1 MSSPRDSVSP
11 EQVIGDAKAAYSP
24 FAEQLP
30 TATLRSSHT
39 AVVLETASAS
49 SPSLSSSVSRSNE
62 FALPRRDMT
71 MGGSSGPRAI
81 PFYAATT
88 SITKESSGANA
99 GSQQRPS
106 SAAVPTRASAGA
118 GTSSRMIPTS
128 TPSDASSSASLLRPI
143 LADHELTGRLFGA
156 SGARRQSGSR
166 ERSLADYRRGSLPG
180 IGAPTTTATT
190 RCDPSRGSENP
201 GDFRSVDG
209 LTNLKVIRGDCQP
222 IEESLFYADV
232 LFMWMGVNSTQYF
245 TYDPSADVYRL
256 APETGGPMQQ
266 QAAEVFQECGVLARH
281 IDVALRQPSATG
293 DSFLQQSLRS
303 ALRRQ
308 LTQYH
313 YLVSMLRERRNP
325 PLHMGDLVVAYKRVH
340 PKLWV
345 MDCVLRETQHVKGGE
360 LASRMQQLVQNGS
373 HRLASLLHDI
383 YIETVSPLLHM
394 TVESITKGDVCDPMR
409 EFYIVPKD
417 DIDDAAENFWVA
429 KYVLNTDMLPRTVP
443 ESVAQDILLVT
454 KNIRFICRCCRAK
467 QWRMDASLVA
477 EAERATFDTLP
488 AVVHRALVFT
498 NTAVL
503 RLIREEFQLHEVLR
517 LVNAFLLV
525 GYGDFYELLIMK
537 LEPVLSKMSSAVHVS
552 VVRDQV
558 HGALAEITPYAR
570 HLDTER
576 FALLQCELVK
586 DEAKLGWDT
595 FVMTMHVPSPL
606 NNVFDHSAMKVYRR
620 LFRLMFRVKVAE
632 VALKRAWRQ
641 NVVLDR
647 LISSVQRT
655 MQERSAWREVAAD
668 AHLLGLQ
675 LNHFVNN
682 LWSYL
687 VAEVCTVAQ
696 DLLLKAVE
704 QCASMDDIRT
714 AHNTYLAYLTQRSLL
729 HTNCATIRMNV
740 ENILT
745 IVREYCGSQALLASL
760 LQRGAGDLSTVK
772 RQYQSLTDDFH
783 REISS
788 LLTTLEEQHVH
799 FDFLNFLLLR
809 LNFNRFYHDTS
820 DTAYNTEF

>member
-1 MSSPRDSVSP
+1 MSSPRESISPAQATVSSGEGHSLST
-11 EQVIGDAKAAYSP
+11 EQV
-24 FAEQLP
+24 P
-30 TATLRSSHT
+30 TADPRSGQ
-39 AVVLETASAS
+39 SAMVMDAALAG
-49 SPSLSSSVSRSNE
+49 SPSLSSAVPRPNE
-62 FALPRRDMT
+62 FALPRRDT
-71 MGGSSGPRAI
+71 TAGSSGGPRAI
-81 PFYAATT
+81 PFYAVATWT
-88 SITKESSGANA
+88 TKESSSGHI
-99 GSQQRPS
+99 GGQQRPS
-106 SAAVPTRASAGA
+106 SATVLARAHTGP
-118 GTSSRMIPTS
+118 GTSSRIGS
-128 TPSDASSSASLLRPI
+128 TVSASDPVSGATPLRPI
-143 LADHELTGRLFGA
+143 RADHELPGRLFGA
-156 SGARRQSGSR
+156 PGALRQSSGREGSLVDHR
-166 ERSLADYRRGSLPG
+166 KGSLPS
-180 IGAPTTTATT
+180 IGASAPTTTS
-190 RCDPSRGSENP
+190 RCDPAGGQEHPFDVSPVDRLTSAKAM
-201 GDFRSVDG
+201 RSG
-209 LTNLKVIRGDCQP
+209 GQP
-222 IEESLFYADV
+222 IEDSLFYADV
-232 LFMWMGVNSTQYF
+232 LFMWMGVDHTQYF
-245 TYDPSADVYRL
+245 TYDPSADVYQL
-256 APETGGPMQQ
+256 APGTGGAVQQ

-281 IDVALRQPSATG
+281 IDVGLRQPSASG

-340 PKLWV
+340 PKLWA

-360 LASRMQQLVQNGS
+360 LASRMQQLVQHGS

-409 EFYIVPKD
+409 EFYIVPVD
-417 DIDDAAENFWVA
+417 SIDDAAENFWVA
-429 KYVLNTDMLPRTVP
+429 KYVLNTKMLPKTVP

-454 KNIRFICRCCRAK
+454 KNIRFILHCCRAK
-467 QWRMDASLVA
+467 QWRMDPSLIA

-503 RLIREEFQLHEVLR
+503 RLIREEFQLHGVLR

-525 GYGDFYELLIMK
+525 GYGDFYELLITK
-537 LEPVLSKMSSAVHVS
+537 LEPILSKMSSAVLLS

-558 HGALAEITPYAR
+558 QSALAEITPYAK
-570 HLDTER
+570 HLDIDR

-595 FVMTMHVPSPL
+595 FVMTLPVPSPL
-606 NNVFDHSAMKVYRR
+606 NNIFDHGAMKVYRR
-620 LFRLMFRVKVAE
+620 LFRMMFRVKVAE

-655 MQERSAWREVAAD
+655 MQERSAWREVASD

-704 QCASMDDIRT
+704 QCASMDDIRS
-714 AHNTYLAYLTQRSLL
+714 AHNAYLAYLTQRSLL
-729 HTNCATIRMNV
+729 HTDCATIRMNV
-740 ENILT
+740 ENTLT

-760 LQRGAGDLSTVK
+760 LQRGSGDLSTVK

-783 REISS
+783 REMSS

-799 FDFLNFLLLR
+799 FGFLNFLLLR
-809 LNFNRFYHDTS
+809 LNFNRFYHDSS

>member
-1 MSSPRDSVSP
+1 
-11 EQVIGDAKAAYSP
+11 
-24 FAEQLP
+24 
-30 TATLRSSHT
+30 
-39 AVVLETASAS
+39 
-49 SPSLSSSVSRSNE
+49 
-62 FALPRRDMT
+62 
-71 MGGSSGPRAI
+71 
-81 PFYAATT
+81 
-88 SITKESSGANA
+88 
-99 GSQQRPS
+99 
-106 SAAVPTRASAGA
+106 
-118 GTSSRMIPTS
+118 
-128 TPSDASSSASLLRPI
+128 
-143 LADHELTGRLFGA
+143 
-156 SGARRQSGSR
+156 
-166 ERSLADYRRGSLPG
+166 
-180 IGAPTTTATT
+180 
-190 RCDPSRGSENP
+190 
-201 GDFRSVDG
+201 
-209 LTNLKVIRGDCQP
+209 
-222 IEESLFYADV
+222 
-232 LFMWMGVNSTQYF
+232 MWMGVSHTQYF

-256 APETGGPMQQ
+256 APDTCGAVQQ

-313 YLVSMLRERRNP
+313 YLVSMLRERRSP
-325 PLHMGDLVVAYKRVH
+325 PLRMGDLVVAYKRVH
-340 PKLWV
+340 PKLWA

-360 LASRMQQLVQNGS
+360 LASRMQQLVQHGS

-394 TVESITKGDVCDPMR
+394 TVESITKGDVCDPMH
-409 EFYIVPKD
+409 EFYIVPVD
-417 DIDDAAENFWVA
+417 GIDDAAENFWVA
-429 KYVLNTDMLPRTVP
+429 KYVLRTEMLPRTVP
-443 ESVAQDILLVT
+443 EIVAQDILLVT

-467 QWRMDASLVA
+467 QWRMDPSLIA

-488 AVVHRALVFT
+488 VVVHRALIFT

-525 GYGDFYELLIMK
+525 GYGDFYELLITK
-537 LEPVLSKMSSAVHVS
+537 LEPVLSKMSSTVPVS

-558 HGALAEITPYAR
+558 KSALAEITPYAK
-570 HLDTER
+570 HLDTDR
-576 FALLQCELVK
+576 FALLHAELVK

-595 FVMTMHVPSPL
+595 FVMTMPVSSPL
-606 NNVFDHSAMKVYRR
+606 NNIFDNGAMRVYRR

-632 VALKRAWRQ
+632 VALKKAWRQ

-655 MQERSAWREVAAD
+655 VQERSAWREVAAD

-696 DLLLKAVE
+696 DLLLKAVA

-729 HTNCATIRMNV
+729 HTDCATIRMNV

-760 LQRGAGDLSTVK
+760 LQRGSGDLSTVK
-772 RQYQSLTDDFH
+772 RQYQGLTDDFH
-783 REISS
+783 REMSS
-788 LLTTLEEQHVH
+788 LLTTLEEQHVN

-820 DTAYNTEF
+820 DMADNTEF

>member
-1 MSSPRDSVSP
+1 MSSPRETISPAQVTGDSREGRP
-11 EQVIGDAKAAYSP
+11 L
-24 FAEQLP
+24 FAEQVP
-30 TATLRSSHT
+30 TTAPRSGHIASVCETAT
-39 AVVLETASAS
+39 ASGT
-49 SPSLSSSVSRSNE
+49 SLLSTMSRPNE
-62 FALPRRDMT
+62 FALPRRDMA
-71 MGGSSGPRAI
+71 MGSSCGPRAI
-81 PFYAATT
+81 PFYAAAAST
-88 SITKESSGANA
+88 TKESSGSII
-99 GSQQRPS
+99 GGQQRPS
-106 SAAVPTRASAGA
+106 STTLLARASTGP
-118 GTSSRMIPTS
+118 GPSSRMGS
-128 TPSDASSSASLLRPI
+128 TPSSSDAISGATLLRPI
-143 LADHELTGRLFGA
+143 SADHELPGRLFGT
-156 SGARRQSGSR
+156 SGGLRQNGSR
-166 ERSLADYRRGSLPG
+166 EGSLADHRRGSLPS
-180 IGAPTTTATT
+180 IGASTATTTT
-190 RCDPSRGSENP
+190 RCDPSGALEHP
-201 GDFRSVDG
+201 CDFSSVDR
-209 LTNLKVIRGDCQP
+209 LTSAKAMGSGGQP
-222 IEESLFYADV
+222 IEDSLFYADV
-232 LFMWMGVNSTQYF
+232 LFMWMGVGHTQYF
-245 TYDPSADVYRL
+245 TYDPSTDVYRL
-256 APETGGPMQQ
+256 APGTGGAVQQ

-281 IDVALRQPSATG
+281 IDVALRQPSPTS

-313 YLVSMLRERRNP
+313 YLVSMLRERRSP
-325 PLHMGDLVVAYKRVH
+325 PLHMGDLVVAYKRVQ
-340 PKLWV
+340 PKLWA

-360 LASRMQQLVQNGS
+360 LASRMQQLVQHGS

-409 EFYIVPKD
+409 EFYIVPVD
-417 DIDDAAENFWVA
+417 SIDDAAENFWVA
-429 KYVLNTDMLPRTVP
+429 KYVLNTEMLPKTVP

-454 KNIRFICRCCRAK
+454 KNIRFISRCCRAK
-467 QWRMDASLVA
+467 QWRMDPSLIA
-477 EAERATFDTLP
+477 EVERATFDTLP
-488 AVVHRALVFT
+488 AVVHRTLVFT

-503 RLIREEFQLHEVLR
+503 RLIREEFQLHEMLR

-525 GYGDFYELLIMK
+525 GYGDFYELLITK
-537 LEPVLSKMSSAVHVS
+537 LEPILSKMSSAVLVS

-558 HGALAEITPYAR
+558 QSALAEITPYAK
-570 HLDTER
+570 HLDTDR
-576 FALLQCELVK
+576 FALLNCELVK

-595 FVMTMHVPSPL
+595 FVMTMPVPSPL
-606 NNVFDHSAMKVYRR
+606 NNIFDHGAMKVYRR

-632 VALKRAWRQ
+632 VALKKAWRQ

-704 QCASMDDIRT
+704 QCASMDDIRS

-729 HTNCATIRMNV
+729 HTDCATIRMNV
-740 ENILT
+740 ENTLT

-760 LQRGAGDLSTVK
+760 LQRGSGDLSTVK
-772 RQYQSLTDDFH
+772 RQYQGLTDDFH